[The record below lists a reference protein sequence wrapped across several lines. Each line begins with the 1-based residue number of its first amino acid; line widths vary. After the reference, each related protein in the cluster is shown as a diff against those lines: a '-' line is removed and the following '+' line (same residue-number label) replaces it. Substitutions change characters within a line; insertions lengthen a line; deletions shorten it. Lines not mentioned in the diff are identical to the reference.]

1 MSLPK
6 NNKEILVLRQGTAT
20 PTYDENSR
28 QVMKCL
34 WEEVEHLK
42 CVDHMPTSRG
52 AESDA
57 TTTHT
62 LETSVQMETFYF
74 SLHNQLHTCDFDIKH
89 GYYILQ
95 RISTRCGLYDCPE
108 DAGYIFWK
116 VVACRTYEILPGC
129 WDIKMT
135 GERLAGRES
144 EQLILECAP
153 YIKQLQ
159 GVITRDH
166 D

>member
-1 MSLPK
+1 
-6 NNKEILVLRQGTAT
+6 
-20 PTYDENSR
+20 
-28 QVMKCL
+28 
-34 WEEVEHLK
+34 
-42 CVDHMPTSRG
+42 MPTSRG
-52 AESDA
+52 SESDA

-62 LETSVQMETFYF
+62 LEGSRQLETFYF
-74 SLHNQLHTCDFDIKH
+74 SLHNQHHSCDFDIKH

-95 RISTRCGLYDCPE
+95 RISTKCNYWECPE
-108 DAGYIFWK
+108 DAGYMFWK
-116 VVACRTYEILPGC
+116 VVACRTYEIMPGC

-135 GERLAGRES
+135 GERLSPRES
-144 EQLILECAP
+144 EQKVLECAP